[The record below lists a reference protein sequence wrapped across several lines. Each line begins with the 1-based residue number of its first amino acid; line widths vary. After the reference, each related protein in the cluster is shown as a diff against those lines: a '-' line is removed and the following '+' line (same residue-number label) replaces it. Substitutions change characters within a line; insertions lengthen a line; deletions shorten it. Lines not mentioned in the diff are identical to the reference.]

1 MRRPA
6 AVDPESLPR
15 ARTHAHGVKGWGDLV
30 QVSAQ
35 TGRNRDG
42 QMVSTDI
49 VEQYAQAL
57 DNVLDVVWAAGG
69 SAESVTRLV
78 VYLTDASEYRRRQ
91 KALATV
97 GEKRMKRHRPALTV
111 VEVTGLLDP
120 EALVG
125 IEAQALV

>member
-1 MRRPA
+1 
-6 AVDPESLPR
+6 
-15 ARTHAHGVKGWGDLV
+15 
-30 QVSAQ
+30 
-35 TGRNRDG
+35 
-42 QMVSTDI
+42 MVSSDI

-78 VYLTDASEYRRRQ
+78 VYLTDATEYRRRQ
-91 KALATV
+91 KALTTV
-97 GEKRMKRHRPALTV
+97 WEKRMKRHRPALTV